1 MFPSVHCDVLKKVC
15 EINQNLEALKNG
27 EVTLQFLINRL
38 YDTPSINSL
47 NIHSRPQLPE
57 ESMYIAK
64 SVSPKVE
71 EALLKMAEQRDISY
85 EPSLGF
91 EKLF

>member
-1 MFPSVHCDVLKKVC
+1 
-15 EINQNLEALKNG
+15 
-27 EVTLQFLINRL
+27 
-38 YDTPSINSL
+38 
-47 NIHSRPQLPE
+47 
-57 ESMYIAK
+57 MYIAK
-64 SVSPKVE
+64 NVSPKVE